1 VHRWVLFVIF
11 VLVLIVGALSSLAVT
26 TIRSSYPQ
34 TSGTISLPGLDAE
47 VRVVRNAYGVADVY
61 ASDADDLFAAQG
73 YVHAQDRFWEM
84 DFRRH
89 ITAGRLS
96 ELFGPSQL
104 PTDEVIRTMGWRRVA
119 EEEVDRLSPTTRGYL
134 DSYADGVNAYLRT
147 HKTSAIS
154 LEYNILG
161 LTGLDYQPE
170 EWTAVDSVSW
180 LKAMAWDLSA
190 NKDQE
195 IERGLLTPLFGA
207 DQVSELFPGYDVDQA
222 RPIVAEGTVKAG
234 AFRPG
239 AAAGSA
245 RPVPLTGS
253 AGLTGS
259 VPAKAAESLRRAADR
274 IGSIPAIVGDGGA
287 ALGVGSNSWAVSG
300 SRTTTG
306 KALLS
311 NDPHLAT
318 SIPSVFEQMGLHCT
332 TVDARCPFDVSGY
345 TFSGMP
351 GVIIGHNQQI
361 SWGLTTSYVDVEDLY
376 LEQVRGD
383 QVRVGDGWQPLT
395 VRTEEIRVKGQ
406 SEPHRITIRTS
417 RHGPLLSDVNDRF
430 AKVGKAGGT
439 SYAVALAWT
448 ALTPGRTMEAVFAL
462 DRATDFLQFRAA
474 ARLLTA
480 PSQNLL
486 YADRSGNI
494 GYQLPGAIPI
504 RGRGDGSV
512 PVPGWDKRYDWRGMI
527 KFDALPYSYN
537 PPSGYI
543 VAANQPIIGPRYPYP
558 LADGESYGWR
568 SQELINRITAAGKID
583 PKTAESFF
591 YDDRVPYAAAL
602 LPAMLKVRI
611 SDPWVAQGQQ
621 VLRAW
626 DQRSGTDSAGAAY
639 FNVVVRDLLRKTF
652 DDQLPGTVQ
661 PSAGDTW
668 YAVLAGLMDKPDDPW
683 WDDVHT
689 KGVKETRD
697 DIVTSA
703 LYQARKDITVLQS
716 RDTSGWSWGRL
727 HRIALKHQTFGD
739 VGLIDRLFNRGD
751 YPAPGGPAVVNAM
764 SFDDRD
770 GFAVTNGP
778 TMRMLINWADI
789 DDSRWIN
796 QSGNSGHAYAR
807 NYDDQLPLWATNQT
821 LPFRYTR
828 AAVLE
833 DSTSTL
839 ILRPT
844 S

>member
-1 VHRWVLFVIF
+1 MRRVHRWVLFVIF

-34 TSGTISLPGLDAE
+34 TSGRISLPGLDAE
-47 VRVVRNAYGVADVY
+47 VRVVRNAYGVADIY

-104 PTDEVIRTMGWRRVA
+104 PTDEVIRTLGWRRVA
-119 EEEVDRLSPTTRGYL
+119 EQEVDRLSPTTRGYL

-147 HKTSAIS
+147 HKASAIS

-170 EWTAVDSVSW
+170 QWTTVDSVSW

-195 IERGLLTPLFGA
+195 IERALLTPTYGA
-207 DQVSELFPGYDVDQA
+207 DQVAELFPEHDVDQA
-222 RPIVAEGTVKAG
+222 RPIVAQGSVKGGT
-234 AFRPG
+234 FRPD

-245 RPVPLTGS
+245 RPAPVTGS
-253 AGLTGS
+253 RS
-259 VPAKAAESLRRAADR
+259 VNASRALRQTADR
-274 IGSIPAIVGDGGA
+274 IAAIPQLVGDGGA
-287 ALGVGSNSWAVSG
+287 DLGVGSNSWAVSG

-332 TVDARCPFDVSGY
+332 RVGPSCPFDVSGY
-345 TFSGMP
+345 TFCGMP

-376 LEQVRGD
+376 LEQVRRD
-383 QVRVGDGWQPLT
+383 AVRVGKGWQPLT
-395 VRTEEIRVKGQ
+395 VGTEEIRVKGQ
-406 SEPHRITIRTS
+406 SSPHRITIRES
-417 RHGPLLSDVNDRF
+417 RHGPLLSDVDDQLAR
-430 AKVGKAGGT
+430 VGKAGGT
-439 SYAVALAWT
+439 SYAVSLAWT
-448 ALTPGRTMEAVFAL
+448 ALTPDRTMDAIFAL
-462 DRATDFLQFRAA
+462 DRATDFRQFRAA
-474 ARLLTA
+474 AALLAA

-512 PVPGWDKRYDWRGMI
+512 PAPGWDKRYDWRGMI
-527 KFDALPYSYN
+527 KFDQLPYSYN

-543 VAANQPIIGPRYPYP
+543 VAANQPIVRPDYPYP

-568 SQELINRITAAGKID
+568 SQELINRITAAGKISPD
-583 PKTAESFF
+583 TAESFF

-602 LPAMLKVRI
+602 LPSMLKVRI
-611 SDPWVAQGQQ
+611 TDPWVAQGQQ
-621 VLRAW
+621 VLRSW
-626 DQRSGTDSAGAAY
+626 NQRSGTDSAGAAF
-639 FNVVVRDLLRKTF
+639 FNVVVRDLLQKTF
-652 DDQLPGTVQ
+652 DDQLPEALQ

-668 YAVLAGLMDKPDDPW
+668 YAVLAQLMKKPNDPW
-683 WDDVHT
+683 WDDIRT
-689 KGVKETRD
+689 KDVKETRD

-703 LYQARKDITVLQS
+703 MYQARKDITALQS

-727 HRIALKHQTFGD
+727 HRITLKHQAFGD

-751 YPAPGGPAVVNAM
+751 YPAPGGPAVVDAL
-764 SFDDRD
+764 SFDDRE

-778 TMRMLINWADI
+778 AMRMLINWADV

-807 NYDDQLPLWATNQT
+807 TYDDQLPLWATNQT

-839 ILRPT
+839 ILTPT